1 MAELACI
8 VWGSSGP
15 ARVLRDLL
23 DDLGGHIV
31 ALVDRDP
38 QAVSVVEGAPV
49 LAGQAG
55 LSGVLEHGRANGPAA
70 ASPSVARAGPTGAR
84 CWVFSLRPGWT
95 CRR

>member
-8 VWGSSGP
+8 VWGSSGH

-55 LSGVLEHGRANGPAA
+55 LSGFLETWQGERPGGC
-70 ASPSVARAGPTGAR
+70 VAIGGARGPTGAR